1 MEKSDSPLERAY
13 RMLHGKKPAIS
24 GARLARQF
32 LEELDED
39 TGLPHDLVRECIFYI
54 VHAMTFKDSAE
65 CRDIVSYAEE
75 LSRKFFPE
83 VAFHDEVHMDD
94 IASAY
99 LRS

>member
-1 MEKSDSPLERAY
+1 MEKSESPLERAY
-13 RMLHGKKPAIS
+13 RMLHGTKPAMS
-24 GARLARQF
+24 GACLARRF
-32 LEELDED
+32 LEELDEH
-39 TGLPHDLVRECIFYI
+39 TELPHSLVRECIFYI

-75 LSRKFFPE
+75 HARKFFPE
-83 VAFHDEVHMDD
+83 IAFHDEVHMDD